1 MTVAPLSGARAI
13 WQILGATSIE
23 ICHFGG
29 SLIDKPAG
37 ILNESAVEKQKASHI
52 SLRRETLVSS
62 RFLYFLM

>member
-37 ILNESAVEKQKASHI
+37 ILNESAAEKHK
-52 SLRRETLVSS
+52 RRATFRCDGRRLSPVD
-62 RFLYFLM
+62 FYIF